1 MRDYC
6 DHPNGAIAGGVYLRL
21 LQAREAFGDNGMT
34 NGQQWKADLTVKIID
49 HHRESGGTYGSPRIT
64 ADLPPR
70 KFTA

>member
-1 MRDYC
+1 
-6 DHPNGAIAGGVYLRL
+6 
-21 LQAREAFGDNGMT
+21 MT
-34 NGQQWKADLTVKIID
+34 NGQQRKADLTVRIVD